1 MIIICIVKT
10 FIFVVKYLLVK
21 NQFYLLEMNKLLVL
35 LVFVF
40 TLSVSNA
47 QSKSKK
53 FDSES
58 IKNNPEY
65 YWGMS
70 QVMDSQDEAMEASL
84 DNLYSNIANK
94 CNPDAIYATTDEQN
108 VHLLN
113 IIKTFD
119 NKIQQKIIEQVP
131 LVEDFEDEQ
140 YSYFIYMKRSDFNA
154 MCDDRYKSV
163 VRLALRGYECENDD
177 NFQIEDALRNYYW
190 SLMLCLAHPQ
200 GESLTIKIDDEEV
213 NAYNWLIDRI
223 NGTDGVLNSF
233 SFILPKENAI
243 DETSEGLIVNLNV
256 RSTTG
261 IPVSNLQFDYYNG
274 QKYIPTSVNDGTAAV
289 IIQPDRT
296 TINIRIEYEFK
307 NESTIETEVHKV
319 LHTLEHNIKFKNIKH
334 TINLDNAKK
343 DKEIKPVLTE
353 MNLEYNNEWRKIDGK
368 FDVNDSDYMKIMKDV
383 EAALQSRNYT
393 SVRHHFTDEGYGM
406 LDTLSK
412 YGKMTI
418 IGEQDYNFLKMGN
431 QVICRDINMQFDF
444 RNNVSFNRDVVFR
457 FDSETRKIVSI
468 AFRLSSITERDIVT
482 KSKWSEEARLTLINF
497 LEDYQTAYAL
507 KRHDYLESIYSDDAL
522 IIVGHV
528 VKKTVI
534 PDQAQFNFSDDDV
547 KLMQYDKNTYFKNLA
562 RTFNSQDYINIKF
575 EDTDFTRAMSS
586 TNREVYGVRLLQRYY
601 STTYGD
607 VGYLFLL
614 VDLTDENPLIHVR
627 AWQPDE
633 VELDKLMGMK
643 DLRL

>member
-1 MIIICIVKT
+1 M
-10 FIFVVKYLLVK
+10 K
-21 NQFYLLEMNKLLVL
+21 NQIYLLEMKKLLVL

-108 VHLLN
+108 VHLVN

-119 NKIQQKIIEQVP
+119 NKIKQKIIEQVP

-154 MCDDRYKSV
+154 MCDERYKSV

-177 NFQIEDALRNYYW
+177 NLQIEDALRNYYW

-223 NGTDGVLNSF
+223 NGSDGVLNSF

-243 DETSEGLIVNLNV
+243 EETSEGLLVNLNV
-256 RSTTG
+256 RSTAG

-296 TINIRIEYEFK
+296 TINIKIEYEFK

-368 FDVNDSDYMKIMKDV
+368 FDVKDSDYMKIMNDV
-383 EAALQSRNYT
+383 EAALRSRNYT

-575 EDTDFTRAMSS
+575 EDTDFTRAKSS

-633 VELDKLMGMK
+633 VELEKLMGMK

>member
-1 MIIICIVKT
+1 MK
-10 FIFVVKYLLVK
+10 
-21 NQFYLLEMNKLLVL
+21 KLLVL

-108 VHLLN
+108 VHLVN

-119 NKIQQKIIEQVP
+119 NKIKQKIIEQVP

-154 MCDDRYKSV
+154 MCDERYKSV

-177 NFQIEDALRNYYW
+177 NLQIEDALRNYYW

-223 NGTDGVLNSF
+223 NGSDGVLNSF

-243 DETSEGLIVNLNV
+243 EETSEGLIVNLNV
-256 RSTTG
+256 RSTAG

-368 FDVNDSDYMKIMKDV
+368 FDVKDSDYMKIMNDV
-383 EAALQSRNYT
+383 EAALRSRNYT

-575 EDTDFTRAMSS
+575 EDTDFTRAKSS

-633 VELDKLMGMK
+633 VELEKLMGMK

>member
-1 MIIICIVKT
+1 MK
-10 FIFVVKYLLVK
+10 
-21 NQFYLLEMNKLLVL
+21 KLLVL

-108 VHLLN
+108 VHLVN

-119 NKIQQKIIEQVP
+119 NKIKQKIIEQVP

-154 MCDDRYKSV
+154 MCDERYKSV
-163 VRLALRGYECENDD
+163 VRLALRGYQCENDD
-177 NFQIEDALRNYYW
+177 NLQIEDALRNYYW

-223 NGTDGVLNSF
+223 NGSDGVLNSF

-243 DETSEGLIVNLNV
+243 EETSEGLIVNLNV

-334 TINLDNAKK
+334 TINLDNVKK

-368 FDVNDSDYMKIMKDV
+368 FDVKDSDYMKIMKDV

-575 EDTDFTRAMSS
+575 ESTDFTRAKSS

-633 VELDKLMGMK
+633 VELEKLMGMK

>member
-1 MIIICIVKT
+1 
-10 FIFVVKYLLVK
+10 
-21 NQFYLLEMNKLLVL
+21 MNKLLVL

-53 FDSES
+53 FDTES

-70 QVMDSQDEAMEASL
+70 QVMDSQDEAMEVSL

-154 MCDDRYKSV
+154 MCDERYKSV

-177 NFQIEDALRNYYW
+177 NLQIEDALRNYYW
-190 SLMLCLAHPQ
+190 SLVLCLAHPQ

-243 DETSEGLIVNLNV
+243 EETSEGLIVNLNV

-353 MNLEYNNEWRKIDGK
+353 KNQEYNNEWRKIDGK
-368 FDVNDSDYMKIMKDV
+368 FDVKDSDYMKIMNDV
-383 EAALQSRNYT
+383 EAALRYRNYT

-522 IIVGHV
+522 IIVGHL

-575 EDTDFTRAMSS
+575 EDTDFTRAKSS
-586 TNREVYGVRLLQRYY
+586 TNRDVYGVRLLQRYY

-633 VELDKLMGMK
+633 VELEKLMGMK

>member
-1 MIIICIVKT
+1 MK
-10 FIFVVKYLLVK
+10 
-21 NQFYLLEMNKLLVL
+21 KLLVL

-108 VHLLN
+108 VHLVN

-119 NKIQQKIIEQVP
+119 NKIKQKIIEQVP

-154 MCDDRYKSV
+154 MCDERYKSV

-177 NFQIEDALRNYYW
+177 NLQIEDALRNYYW

-223 NGTDGVLNSF
+223 NGSDGVLNSF

-243 DETSEGLIVNLNV
+243 EETSEGLIVNLNV

-334 TINLDNAKK
+334 TINLDNAMK

-368 FDVNDSDYMKIMKDV
+368 FDVKDSDYMKIMKDV

-562 RTFNSQDYINIKF
+562 RTFKSQDYINIKF
-575 EDTDFTRAMSS
+575 EDTDFTRAKSS

-633 VELDKLMGMK
+633 VELEKLMGMK

>member
-1 MIIICIVKT
+1 M
-10 FIFVVKYLLVK
+10 K
-21 NQFYLLEMNKLLVL
+21 NQIYLLEMKKLLVL

-108 VHLLN
+108 VHLVN

-119 NKIQQKIIEQVP
+119 NKIKQKIIEQVP

-154 MCDDRYKSV
+154 MCDERYKSV
-163 VRLALRGYECENDD
+163 VRLALRGYQCENDD
-177 NFQIEDALRNYYW
+177 NLQIEDALRNYYW

-223 NGTDGVLNSF
+223 NGSDGVLNSF

-243 DETSEGLIVNLNV
+243 EETSEGLIVNLNV

-307 NESTIETEVHKV
+307 NESTIETEVLKV

-334 TINLDNAKK
+334 TINLDNVKK

-368 FDVNDSDYMKIMKDV
+368 FDVKDSDYMKIMKDV

-575 EDTDFTRAMSS
+575 ESTDFTRAKSS

-633 VELDKLMGMK
+633 VELEKLMGMK

>member
-1 MIIICIVKT
+1 MK
-10 FIFVVKYLLVK
+10 
-21 NQFYLLEMNKLLVL
+21 KLLVL

-108 VHLLN
+108 VHLVN

-119 NKIQQKIIEQVP
+119 NKIKQKIIEQVP

-154 MCDDRYKSV
+154 MCDERYKSV

-177 NFQIEDALRNYYW
+177 NLQIEDALRNYYW

-223 NGTDGVLNSF
+223 NGSDGVLNSF

-243 DETSEGLIVNLNV
+243 EETSEGLLVNLNV

-368 FDVNDSDYMKIMKDV
+368 FDVKDSDYMKIMKDV
-383 EAALQSRNYT
+383 EAALRSRNYT

-418 IGEQDYNFLKMGN
+418 IGEQDYNFLKIGN
-431 QVICRDINMQFDF
+431 QVICRDVNMQFDF

-562 RTFNSQDYINIKF
+562 RTFKSQDYINIKF
-575 EDTDFTRAMSS
+575 EDTDFTRAKSS

-633 VELDKLMGMK
+633 VELEKLMGMK

>member
-1 MIIICIVKT
+1 MK
-10 FIFVVKYLLVK
+10 
-21 NQFYLLEMNKLLVL
+21 KLLVL

-108 VHLLN
+108 VHLVN

-119 NKIQQKIIEQVP
+119 NKIKQKIIEQVP

-154 MCDDRYKSV
+154 MCDERYKSV

-177 NFQIEDALRNYYW
+177 NLQIEDALRNYYW

-223 NGTDGVLNSF
+223 NGSDGVLNSF

-243 DETSEGLIVNLNV
+243 EETSEGLIVNLNV

-307 NESTIETEVHKV
+307 NESTIETDVHKV

-368 FDVNDSDYMKIMKDV
+368 FDVKDSDYMKIMNDV

-575 EDTDFTRAMSS
+575 ESTDFTRAKSS

-633 VELDKLMGMK
+633 VELEKLMGMK

>member
-1 MIIICIVKT
+1 MK
-10 FIFVVKYLLVK
+10 
-21 NQFYLLEMNKLLVL
+21 KLLVL

-108 VHLLN
+108 VHLVN

-119 NKIQQKIIEQVP
+119 NKIKQKIIEQVP

-154 MCDDRYKSV
+154 MCDERYKSV

-177 NFQIEDALRNYYW
+177 NLQIEDALRNYYW

-223 NGTDGVLNSF
+223 NGSDGVLNSF

-243 DETSEGLIVNLNV
+243 EETSEGLIVNLNV

-274 QKYIPTSVNDGTAAV
+274 QKYIPTSVNDGTTAV

-334 TINLDNAKK
+334 TINLDNAMK

-368 FDVNDSDYMKIMKDV
+368 FDVKDSDYMKIMKDV

-575 EDTDFTRAMSS
+575 ESTDFTRAKSS

-633 VELDKLMGMK
+633 VELEKLMGMK

>member
-1 MIIICIVKT
+1 MK
-10 FIFVVKYLLVK
+10 
-21 NQFYLLEMNKLLVL
+21 KLLVL

-108 VHLLN
+108 VHLVN

-119 NKIQQKIIEQVP
+119 NKIKQKIIEQVP

-154 MCDDRYKSV
+154 MCDERYKSV

-177 NFQIEDALRNYYW
+177 NLQIEDALRNYYW

-223 NGTDGVLNSF
+223 NGSDGVLNSF

-243 DETSEGLIVNLNV
+243 EETSEGLIVNLNV
-256 RSTTG
+256 RSTAG

-368 FDVNDSDYMKIMKDV
+368 FDVKDSDYMKIMKDV

-431 QVICRDINMQFDF
+431 LVICRDINMQFDF

-575 EDTDFTRAMSS
+575 ESTDFTRAKSS

-633 VELDKLMGMK
+633 VELEKLMGMK

>member
-1 MIIICIVKT
+1 M
-10 FIFVVKYLLVK
+10 K
-21 NQFYLLEMNKLLVL
+21 NQIYLLEMKKLLVL

-108 VHLLN
+108 VHLVN

-119 NKIQQKIIEQVP
+119 NKIKQKIIEQVP

-154 MCDDRYKSV
+154 MCDERYKSV

-177 NFQIEDALRNYYW
+177 NLQIEDALRNYYW

-223 NGTDGVLNSF
+223 NGSDGVLNSF

-243 DETSEGLIVNLNV
+243 EETSEGLIVNLNV

-274 QKYIPTSVNDGTAAV
+274 QKYIPTSVNDGTTAV

-334 TINLDNAKK
+334 TINLDNAMK

-368 FDVNDSDYMKIMKDV
+368 FDVKDSDYMKIMKDV

-575 EDTDFTRAMSS
+575 ESTDFTRAKSS

-633 VELDKLMGMK
+633 VELEKLMGMK

>member
-1 MIIICIVKT
+1 MILIQVILQKEQKILT
-10 FIFVVKYLLVK
+10 TLTEK
-21 NQFYLLEMNKLLVL
+21 NQ
-35 LVFVF
+35 
-40 TLSVSNA
+40 
-47 QSKSKK
+47 
-53 FDSES
+53 
-58 IKNNPEY
+58 
-65 YWGMS
+65 
-70 QVMDSQDEAMEASL
+70 
-84 DNLYSNIANK
+84 
-94 CNPDAIYATTDEQN
+94 
-108 VHLLN
+108 
-113 IIKTFD
+113 
-119 NKIQQKIIEQVP
+119 
-131 LVEDFEDEQ
+131 
-140 YSYFIYMKRSDFNA
+140 
-154 MCDDRYKSV
+154 
-163 VRLALRGYECENDD
+163 
-177 NFQIEDALRNYYW
+177 
-190 SLMLCLAHPQ
+190 
-200 GESLTIKIDDEEV
+200 
-213 NAYNWLIDRI
+213 
-223 NGTDGVLNSF
+223 
-233 SFILPKENAI
+233 
-243 DETSEGLIVNLNV
+243 
-256 RSTTG
+256 
-261 IPVSNLQFDYYNG
+261 
-274 QKYIPTSVNDGTAAV
+274 
-289 IIQPDRT
+289 
-296 TINIRIEYEFK
+296 
-307 NESTIETEVHKV
+307 
-319 LHTLEHNIKFKNIKH
+319 
-334 TINLDNAKK
+334 
-343 DKEIKPVLTE
+343 
-353 MNLEYNNEWRKIDGK
+353 EYNNEWRKIDGK
-368 FDVNDSDYMKIMKDV
+368 FDVKDSDYMKIMNDV
-383 EAALQSRNYT
+383 EAALRSRNYT

-522 IIVGHV
+522 IIVGHL

-575 EDTDFTRAMSS
+575 EDTDFTRAKSS
-586 TNREVYGVRLLQRYY
+586 TNRDVYGVRLLQRYY

-633 VELDKLMGMK
+633 VELEKLMGMK

>member
-1 MIIICIVKT
+1 MK
-10 FIFVVKYLLVK
+10 
-21 NQFYLLEMNKLLVL
+21 KLLVL

-108 VHLLN
+108 VHLVN

-119 NKIQQKIIEQVP
+119 NKIKQKIIEQVP

-154 MCDDRYKSV
+154 MCNERYKSV

-177 NFQIEDALRNYYW
+177 NLQIEDALRNYYW

-223 NGTDGVLNSF
+223 NGSDGVLNSF

-243 DETSEGLIVNLNV
+243 EETSEGLIVNLNV

-368 FDVNDSDYMKIMKDV
+368 FDVKDSDYMKIMKDV
-383 EAALQSRNYT
+383 ESALQSRNYT

-575 EDTDFTRAMSS
+575 ESTDFTRAKSS

-633 VELDKLMGMK
+633 VELEKLMGMK

>member
-1 MIIICIVKT
+1 MK
-10 FIFVVKYLLVK
+10 
-21 NQFYLLEMNKLLVL
+21 KLLVL

-94 CNPDAIYATTDEQN
+94 CKPDAIYATTDEQN
-108 VHLLN
+108 VHLVN

-119 NKIQQKIIEQVP
+119 NKIKQKIIEQVP

-140 YSYFIYMKRSDFNA
+140 YSYFIYMKRSDFKA
-154 MCDDRYKSV
+154 MCDERYKSV

-177 NFQIEDALRNYYW
+177 NLQIEDALRNYYW

-223 NGTDGVLNSF
+223 NGSDGVLNSF

-243 DETSEGLIVNLNV
+243 EETSEGLLVNLNV
-256 RSTTG
+256 RSTAG

-296 TINIRIEYEFK
+296 TINIKIEYEFK

-334 TINLDNAKK
+334 TINLDNVKK
-343 DKEIKPVLTE
+343 DKDVKPVLTE
-353 MNLEYNNEWRKIDGK
+353 KTREYNNEWRNINNK
-368 FDVNDSDYMKIMKDV
+368 FDVKDSNYMKIMNDV
-383 EAALQSRNYT
+383 EAALRSRNYT

-418 IGEQDYNFLKMGN
+418 IGEQDYNFLKIGN
-431 QVICRDINMQFDF
+431 QVICRDVNMQFDF

-482 KSKWSEEARLTLINF
+482 KSKWSEEARLTLIIF

-562 RTFNSQDYINIKF
+562 RTFKSQDYINIKF
-575 EDTDFTRAMSS
+575 ESTDFTRAKSS

-633 VELDKLMGMK
+633 VELEKLMDMK

>member
-1 MIIICIVKT
+1 
-10 FIFVVKYLLVK
+10 
-21 NQFYLLEMNKLLVL
+21 
-35 LVFVF
+35 
-40 TLSVSNA
+40 
-47 QSKSKK
+47 
-53 FDSES
+53 
-58 IKNNPEY
+58 
-65 YWGMS
+65 MS

-154 MCDDRYKSV
+154 LCDERYKSV

-177 NFQIEDALRNYYW
+177 NLQIEDALRNYYW
-190 SLMLCLAHPQ
+190 SLVLCLAHPQ

-243 DETSEGLIVNLNV
+243 EETSEGLIVNLNV

-353 MNLEYNNEWRKIDGK
+353 KNQEYNNEWRKIDGK
-368 FDVNDSDYMKIMKDV
+368 FDVKDSDYMKIMNDV
-383 EAALQSRNYT
+383 EAALRSRNYT

-522 IIVGHV
+522 IIVGHL

-575 EDTDFTRAMSS
+575 EDTDFTRAKSS
-586 TNREVYGVRLLQRYY
+586 TNRDVYGVRLLQRYY

-633 VELDKLMGMK
+633 VELEKLMGMK

>member
-1 MIIICIVKT
+1 M
-10 FIFVVKYLLVK
+10 K
-21 NQFYLLEMNKLLVL
+21 NQIYLLEMKKLLVL

-58 IKNNPEY
+58 FKNNPEY

-84 DNLYSNIANK
+84 GNLYSNIANK

-108 VHLLN
+108 VHLVN

-119 NKIQQKIIEQVP
+119 NKIKQKIIEQVP

-154 MCDDRYKSV
+154 MCDERYKSV

-177 NFQIEDALRNYYW
+177 NLQIEDALRNYYW

-223 NGTDGVLNSF
+223 NGSDGVLNSF

-243 DETSEGLIVNLNV
+243 EETSEGLIVNLNV
-256 RSTTG
+256 RSTAG

-353 MNLEYNNEWRKIDGK
+353 KNQEYNNEWRKIDGK
-368 FDVNDSDYMKIMKDV
+368 FDVKDSDYMKIMNDV
-383 EAALQSRNYT
+383 EAALRSRNYT

-575 EDTDFTRAMSS
+575 ESTDFTRAKSS

-614 VDLTDENPLIHVR
+614 VDLTDENPLINVR

>member
-1 MIIICIVKT
+1 M
-10 FIFVVKYLLVK
+10 K
-21 NQFYLLEMNKLLVL
+21 NQIYLLEMKKLLVL

-108 VHLLN
+108 VHLVN

-119 NKIQQKIIEQVP
+119 NKIKQKIIEQVP

-154 MCDDRYKSV
+154 MCDERYKSV
-163 VRLALRGYECENDD
+163 VRLALRGYQCENDD
-177 NFQIEDALRNYYW
+177 NLQIEDALRNYYW

-223 NGTDGVLNSF
+223 NGSDGVLNSF

-243 DETSEGLIVNLNV
+243 EETSEGLIVNLNV

-334 TINLDNAKK
+334 TINLDNVKK

-368 FDVNDSDYMKIMKDV
+368 FDVKDSDYMKIMKDV
-383 EAALQSRNYT
+383 EAALQSGNYT

-575 EDTDFTRAMSS
+575 ESTDFTRAKSS

-633 VELDKLMGMK
+633 VELEKLMGMK

>member
-1 MIIICIVKT
+1 
-10 FIFVVKYLLVK
+10 
-21 NQFYLLEMNKLLVL
+21 MNKLLVL

-53 FDSES
+53 FDTES

-154 MCDDRYKSV
+154 MCDERYKSV

-177 NFQIEDALRNYYW
+177 NLQIEDALRNYYW
-190 SLMLCLAHPQ
+190 SLVLCLAHPQ

-243 DETSEGLIVNLNV
+243 EETSEGLIVNLNV

-353 MNLEYNNEWRKIDGK
+353 KNQEYNNEWRKIDGK
-368 FDVNDSDYMKIMKDV
+368 FDVKDSDYMKIMNDV
-383 EAALQSRNYT
+383 EAALRSRNYT

-522 IIVGHV
+522 IIVGHL

-575 EDTDFTRAMSS
+575 EDTDFTRAKSS
-586 TNREVYGVRLLQRYY
+586 TNRDVYGVRLLQRYY

-633 VELDKLMGMK
+633 VELEKLMGMK

>member
-1 MIIICIVKT
+1 MK
-10 FIFVVKYLLVK
+10 
-21 NQFYLLEMNKLLVL
+21 KLLVL

-58 IKNNPEY
+58 FKNNPEY

-84 DNLYSNIANK
+84 GNLYSNIANK

-108 VHLLN
+108 VHLVN

-119 NKIQQKIIEQVP
+119 NKIKQKIIEQVP

-154 MCDDRYKSV
+154 MCDERYKSV

-177 NFQIEDALRNYYW
+177 NLQIEDALRNYYW

-223 NGTDGVLNSF
+223 NGSDGVLNSF

-243 DETSEGLIVNLNV
+243 EETSEGLLVNLNV
-256 RSTTG
+256 RSTAG

-296 TINIRIEYEFK
+296 TINIKIEYEFK

-368 FDVNDSDYMKIMKDV
+368 FDVKDSDYMKIMNDV
-383 EAALQSRNYT
+383 EAALRSRNYT

-575 EDTDFTRAMSS
+575 ESTDFTRAKSS

-614 VDLTDENPLIHVR
+614 VDLTDENPLINVR

>member
-1 MIIICIVKT
+1 MK
-10 FIFVVKYLLVK
+10 
-21 NQFYLLEMNKLLVL
+21 KLLVL

-108 VHLLN
+108 VHLVN

-119 NKIQQKIIEQVP
+119 NKIKQKIIEQVP

-154 MCDDRYKSV
+154 MCDERYKSV

-177 NFQIEDALRNYYW
+177 NLQIEDALRNYYW

-223 NGTDGVLNSF
+223 NGSDGVLNSF

-243 DETSEGLIVNLNV
+243 EETSEGLIVNLNV

-334 TINLDNAKK
+334 TINLDNAMK

-368 FDVNDSDYMKIMKDV
+368 FDVKDSDYMKIMKDV

-575 EDTDFTRAMSS
+575 ESTDFTRAKSS

-633 VELDKLMGMK
+633 VELEKLMGMK

>member
-1 MIIICIVKT
+1 MK
-10 FIFVVKYLLVK
+10 
-21 NQFYLLEMNKLLVL
+21 KLLVL

-108 VHLLN
+108 VHLVN

-119 NKIQQKIIEQVP
+119 NKIKQKIIEQVP

-154 MCDDRYKSV
+154 MCDERYKSV

-177 NFQIEDALRNYYW
+177 NLQIEDALRNYYW

-223 NGTDGVLNSF
+223 NGSDGVLNSF

-243 DETSEGLIVNLNV
+243 EETSEGLIVNLNV

-334 TINLDNAKK
+334 TINLDNAMK

-368 FDVNDSDYMKIMKDV
+368 FDVKDSDYMKIMKDV

-393 SVRHHFTDEGYGM
+393 SARHHFTDEGYGM

-575 EDTDFTRAMSS
+575 EDTDFTRAKSS

-633 VELDKLMGMK
+633 VELEKLMGMK

>member
-1 MIIICIVKT
+1 MELGGKKLI
-10 FIFVVKYLLVK
+10 
-21 NQFYLLEMNKLLVL
+21 EMKKLLVL

-84 DNLYSNIANK
+84 GNLYSNIANK

-108 VHLLN
+108 VHLVN

-119 NKIQQKIIEQVP
+119 NKIKQKIIEQVP

-154 MCDDRYKSV
+154 MCDERYKSV

-177 NFQIEDALRNYYW
+177 NLQIEDALRNYYW

-223 NGTDGVLNSF
+223 NGSDGVLNSF

-243 DETSEGLIVNLNV
+243 EETSEGLIVNLNV
-256 RSTTG
+256 RSTAG

-368 FDVNDSDYMKIMKDV
+368 FDVKDSDYMKIMKDV

-431 QVICRDINMQFDF
+431 LVICRDINMQFDF

-575 EDTDFTRAMSS
+575 ESTDFTRAKSS

-633 VELDKLMGMK
+633 VELEKLMGMK

>member
-1 MIIICIVKT
+1 MK
-10 FIFVVKYLLVK
+10 
-21 NQFYLLEMNKLLVL
+21 KLLVL

-58 IKNNPEY
+58 FKNNPEY

-84 DNLYSNIANK
+84 GNLYSNIANK

-108 VHLLN
+108 VHLVN

-119 NKIQQKIIEQVP
+119 NKIKQKIIEQVP

-154 MCDDRYKSV
+154 MCDERYKSV

-177 NFQIEDALRNYYW
+177 NLQIEDALRNYYW

-223 NGTDGVLNSF
+223 NGSDGVLNSF

-243 DETSEGLIVNLNV
+243 EETSEGLIVNLNV
-256 RSTTG
+256 RSTAG

-353 MNLEYNNEWRKIDGK
+353 KNQEYNNEWRKIDGK
-368 FDVNDSDYMKIMKDV
+368 FDVKDSDYMKIMNDV
-383 EAALQSRNYT
+383 EAALRSRNYT

-575 EDTDFTRAMSS
+575 ESTDFTRAKSS

-614 VDLTDENPLIHVR
+614 VDLTDENPLINVR

>member
-1 MIIICIVKT
+1 MK
-10 FIFVVKYLLVK
+10 
-21 NQFYLLEMNKLLVL
+21 KLLVL

-108 VHLLN
+108 VHLVN

-119 NKIQQKIIEQVP
+119 NKIKQKIIEQVP

-154 MCDDRYKSV
+154 MCDERYKSV

-177 NFQIEDALRNYYW
+177 NLQIEDALRNYYW

-223 NGTDGVLNSF
+223 NGSDGVLNSF

-243 DETSEGLIVNLNV
+243 EETSEGLLVNLNV
-256 RSTTG
+256 RSTAG

-296 TINIRIEYEFK
+296 TINIKIEYEFK

-353 MNLEYNNEWRKIDGK
+353 KNQEYNNEWRKIDGK
-368 FDVNDSDYMKIMKDV
+368 FDVKDSDYMKIMNDV
-383 EAALQSRNYT
+383 EAALRSRNYT

-575 EDTDFTRAMSS
+575 EDTDFTRAKSS

-633 VELDKLMGMK
+633 VELEKLMGMK

>member
-1 MIIICIVKT
+1 MK
-10 FIFVVKYLLVK
+10 
-21 NQFYLLEMNKLLVL
+21 KLLVL

-108 VHLLN
+108 VHLVN

-119 NKIQQKIIEQVP
+119 NKIKQKIIEQVP

-154 MCDDRYKSV
+154 MCDERYKSV

-177 NFQIEDALRNYYW
+177 NLQIEDALRNYYW

-223 NGTDGVLNSF
+223 NGSDGVLNSF

-243 DETSEGLIVNLNV
+243 EETSEGLIVNLNV
-256 RSTTG
+256 RSTAG

-353 MNLEYNNEWRKIDGK
+353 KNQEYNNEWRKIDGK
-368 FDVNDSDYMKIMKDV
+368 FDVKDSDYMKIMNDV
-383 EAALQSRNYT
+383 EAALRSRNYT

-575 EDTDFTRAMSS
+575 ESTDFTRAKSS

-633 VELDKLMGMK
+633 VELEKLMGMK

>member
-1 MIIICIVKT
+1 M
-10 FIFVVKYLLVK
+10 K
-21 NQFYLLEMNKLLVL
+21 NQIYLLEMKKLLVL

-108 VHLLN
+108 VHLVN

-119 NKIQQKIIEQVP
+119 NKIKQKIIEQVP

-154 MCDDRYKSV
+154 MCDERYKSV

-177 NFQIEDALRNYYW
+177 NLQIEDALRNYYW

-223 NGTDGVLNSF
+223 NGSDGVLNSF

-243 DETSEGLIVNLNV
+243 EETSEGLIVNLNV
-256 RSTTG
+256 RSTAG

-368 FDVNDSDYMKIMKDV
+368 FDVKDSDYMKIMKDV

-431 QVICRDINMQFDF
+431 LVICRDINMQFDF

-575 EDTDFTRAMSS
+575 ESTDFTRAKSS

-633 VELDKLMGMK
+633 VELEKLMGMK

>member
-1 MIIICIVKT
+1 MK
-10 FIFVVKYLLVK
+10 
-21 NQFYLLEMNKLLVL
+21 KLLVL

-108 VHLLN
+108 VHLVN

-119 NKIQQKIIEQVP
+119 NKIKQKIIEQVP

-154 MCDDRYKSV
+154 MCDERYKSV

-177 NFQIEDALRNYYW
+177 NLQIEDALRNYYW

-223 NGTDGVLNSF
+223 NGSDGVLNSF

-243 DETSEGLIVNLNV
+243 EETSEGLLVNLNV
-256 RSTTG
+256 RSTAG

-296 TINIRIEYEFK
+296 TINIKIEYEFK

-368 FDVNDSDYMKIMKDV
+368 FDVKDSDYMKIMNDV
-383 EAALQSRNYT
+383 EAALRSRNYT

-575 EDTDFTRAMSS
+575 EDTDFTRAKSS

-633 VELDKLMGMK
+633 VELEKLMGMK

>member
-1 MIIICIVKT
+1 MK
-10 FIFVVKYLLVK
+10 
-21 NQFYLLEMNKLLVL
+21 KLLVL

-108 VHLLN
+108 VHLVN

-119 NKIQQKIIEQVP
+119 NKIKQKIIEQVP

-154 MCDDRYKSV
+154 MCDERYKSV

-177 NFQIEDALRNYYW
+177 NLQIEDALRNYYW

-223 NGTDGVLNSF
+223 NGSDGVLNSF

-243 DETSEGLIVNLNV
+243 EETSEGLLVNLNV
-256 RSTTG
+256 RSTAG

-353 MNLEYNNEWRKIDGK
+353 KNQEYNNEWRKIDGK
-368 FDVNDSDYMKIMKDV
+368 FDVKDSDYMKIMNDV
-383 EAALQSRNYT
+383 EAALRSRNYT

-431 QVICRDINMQFDF
+431 LVICRDINMQFDF

-575 EDTDFTRAMSS
+575 ESTDFTRAKSS

-633 VELDKLMGMK
+633 VELEKLMGMK

>member
-1 MIIICIVKT
+1 
-10 FIFVVKYLLVK
+10 
-21 NQFYLLEMNKLLVL
+21 MNKLLLL

-154 MCDDRYKSV
+154 LCDERYKSV

-177 NFQIEDALRNYYW
+177 NLQIEDALRNYYW
-190 SLMLCLAHPQ
+190 SLVLCLAHPQ

-243 DETSEGLIVNLNV
+243 EETSEGLIVNLNV

-353 MNLEYNNEWRKIDGK
+353 KNQEYNNEWRKIDGK
-368 FDVNDSDYMKIMKDV
+368 FDVKDSDYMKIMNDV
-383 EAALQSRNYT
+383 EAALRSRNYT

-522 IIVGHV
+522 IIVGHL

-575 EDTDFTRAMSS
+575 EDTDFTRAKSS
-586 TNREVYGVRLLQRYY
+586 TNRDVYGVRLLQRYY

-633 VELDKLMGMK
+633 VELEKLMGMK

>member
-1 MIIICIVKT
+1 
-10 FIFVVKYLLVK
+10 
-21 NQFYLLEMNKLLVL
+21 MNKLLVL

-53 FDSES
+53 FDPES

-154 MCDDRYKSV
+154 LCDERYKSV

-177 NFQIEDALRNYYW
+177 NLQIEDALRNYYW
-190 SLMLCLAHPQ
+190 SLVLCLAHPQ

-243 DETSEGLIVNLNV
+243 EETSEGLIVNLNV

-353 MNLEYNNEWRKIDGK
+353 KNQEYNNEWRKIDGK
-368 FDVNDSDYMKIMKDV
+368 FDVKDSDYMKIMNDV
-383 EAALQSRNYT
+383 EAALRSRNYT

-522 IIVGHV
+522 IIVGHL

-575 EDTDFTRAMSS
+575 EDTDFTRAKSS
-586 TNREVYGVRLLQRYY
+586 TNRDVYGVRLLQRYY

-633 VELDKLMGMK
+633 VELEKLMGMK

>member
-1 MIIICIVKT
+1 
-10 FIFVVKYLLVK
+10 
-21 NQFYLLEMNKLLVL
+21 MNKLLVL

-154 MCDDRYKSV
+154 LCDERYKSV

-177 NFQIEDALRNYYW
+177 NLQIEDALRNYYW
-190 SLMLCLAHPQ
+190 SLVLCLAHPQ

-243 DETSEGLIVNLNV
+243 EETSEGLIVNLNV

-343 DKEIKPVLTE
+343 DKDIKPVLTE
-353 MNLEYNNEWRKIDGK
+353 KNQEYNNEWRKIDGK
-368 FDVNDSDYMKIMKDV
+368 FDVKDSDYMKIMNDV
-383 EAALQSRNYT
+383 EAALRSRNYT

-522 IIVGHV
+522 IIVGHL

-575 EDTDFTRAMSS
+575 EDTDFTRAKSS
-586 TNREVYGVRLLQRYY
+586 TNRDVYGVRLLQRYY

-633 VELDKLMGMK
+633 VELEKLMGMK